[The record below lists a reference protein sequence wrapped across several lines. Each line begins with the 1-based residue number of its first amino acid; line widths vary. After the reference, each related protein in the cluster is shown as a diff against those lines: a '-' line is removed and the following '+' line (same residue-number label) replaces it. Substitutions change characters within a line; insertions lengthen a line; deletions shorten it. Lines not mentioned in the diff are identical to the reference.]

1 MNRNNPLL
9 PFALIM
15 FIGLILITFLSLQGV
30 VGVKQGA
37 SEEDKDPA
45 VQLYQDRCGGCHGD
59 KLQGS
64 PIGPALTN
72 IKLSEEEIE
81 SIIVNG
87 KGEMAGGFLTGE
99 DARTVTKWLASKNEA
114 PTPDNSSDEFAK
126 IKDTYKTVC
135 QNCHGEKL
143 QGVIGPSL
151 VKSALSDKDMIHIIV
166 NGKGSMPKNLV
177 DENTAKELVRWI
189 HTQK

>member
-30 VGVKQGA
+30 VGVKHESAG
-37 SEEDKDPA
+37 EEDKDPA

-64 PIGPALTN
+64 PIGPALTS
-72 IKLSEEEIE
+72 IKLSEEEIQ
-81 SIIVNG
+81 SIILNG

-99 DARTVTKWLASKNEA
+99 DAKTVSKWLVSKNE
-114 PTPDNSSDEFAK
+114 PSDKTSDEFAK
-126 IKDTYKTVC
+126 VKDTYKNLC
-135 QNCHGEKL
+135 QNCHGDKL

-151 VKSALSDKDMIHIIV
+151 VKSSLSDKDMIHVII
-166 NGKGSMPKNLV
+166 NGKGTMPKNLV
-177 DENTAKELVRWI
+177 DENTAKELVKWI
-189 HTQK
+189 HTLK